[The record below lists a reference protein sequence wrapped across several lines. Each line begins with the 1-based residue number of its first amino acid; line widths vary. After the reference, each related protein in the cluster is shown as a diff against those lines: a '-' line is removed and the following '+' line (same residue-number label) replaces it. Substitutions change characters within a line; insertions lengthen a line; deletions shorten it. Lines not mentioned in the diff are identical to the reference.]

1 MSNLSEWSRSCS
13 RLFCLDQGPG
23 PNKFGRSRSRLQDLG
38 LPEPEPQHW
47 HQVIEEDKMHYFIS
61 MKVPLSTLFFSH
73 SNSNPN
79 KKASYPIAT
88 LTISSEDTWMLSSF
102 WSWGRAL
109 ITVSLNITEVKIY
122 IRLRCVNHGCD
133 GFGSRSHGSESLLN
147 FFITFF

>member
-1 MSNLSEWSRSCS
+1 MNGAGAVAAFFVWIRGRGQTNLAGAGVGSRTSD
-13 RLFCLDQGPG
+13 F
-23 PNKFGRSRSRLQDLG
+23 RSRSRNTDIKLLKKTKC
-38 LPEPEPQHW
+38 
-47 HQVIEEDKMHYFIS
+47 II
-61 MKVPLSTLFFSH
+61 LSQWRFLFLLFFSH
-73 SNSNPN
+73 CDSNSNPN